1 MNELAGDWLG
11 SALHPPRAH
20 GKPLGQASLR
30 VQPEDFEVDEEL
42 GFAAAGQGHHWLL
55 QVRKRGAN
63 TEWVARDLARRARVR
78 PHDVGFAGLK
88 DRHAVATQWFSVPV
102 SRGAAVAWEGFSG
115 EGYEV
120 LAAHPHDRKLR
131 RGALAANRFDL
142 LLTNLSGLA
151 SRAAIEERLS
161 LIAAAGVPNY
171 FGPQRFGRDAGN
183 LLRARQYA
191 QAVAADAGSQ
201 PARSDRSFALS
212 AARSL
217 IFNRVL
223 AERVQAG
230 TWNAL
235 GTDDI
240 ANFDDG
246 NTVFAVD
253 ELDDSLRA
261 RCQGG
266 ELHPTGPMWGAAGGL
281 STLGEIAALEARAA
295 AACEPLDRWLL
306 AEGLRAER
314 RSLRLRVQ
322 QLSHQWGGNDASL
335 RLQFRLNP
343 GSFATTV
350 LRELLDARD
359 AHSGAEI

>member
-1 MNELAGDWLG
+1 MNELPGDWLA
-11 SALHPPRAH
+11 SAVHPPRAH
-20 GKPLGQASLR
+20 GQPLGQASLR
-30 VQPEDFEVDEEL
+30 AQPEDFQVDEEL

-55 QVRKRGAN
+55 QVRKRSAN

-78 PHDVGFAGLK
+78 PYDVGFAGLK
-88 DRHAVATQWFSVPV
+88 DRHAVATQWFTVPV
-102 SRGAAVAWEGFSG
+102 SRGEAVAWQGYSG

-142 LLTNLSGLA
+142 LLTNMSGPVP
-151 SRAAIEERLS
+151 RAAIDERLR

-191 QAVAADAGSQ
+191 WHVAADAGGQ

-217 IFNRVL
+217 IFNEVL
-223 AERVQAG
+223 AQRVQAG
-230 TWNAL
+230 TWNEL
-235 GTDDI
+235 RSGDI

-246 NTVFAVD
+246 NTVFAVN

-266 ELHPTGPMWGAAGGL
+266 ELHPTGPMWGTAGGL
-281 STLGEIAALEARAA
+281 SAQGETADLEARAA

-306 AEGLRAER
+306 AEDLRAER
-314 RSLRLRVQ
+314 RPLRLRVQ
-322 QLSHQWGGNDASL
+322 QLTHQWGANDSSL
-335 RLQFRLNP
+335 RLRFRLNP

>member
-1 MNELAGDWLG
+1 LNELPGDWLA

-20 GKPLGQASLR
+20 GQPLGKATLR
-30 VQPEDFEVDEEL
+30 AQLEDFQVDEEL

-102 SRGAAVAWEGFSG
+102 SRGEAVVWEGFGG

-142 LLTNLSGLA
+142 LLTNLSGMA

-217 IFNRVL
+217 IFNEVL
-223 AERVQAG
+223 ALRVQAE

-235 GTDDI
+235 GTGDI

-281 STLGEIAALEARAA
+281 STQGEIAALEARAA
-295 AACEPLDRWLL
+295 AACEPLGRWLL

-314 RSLRLRVQ
+314 RPLRLRVQ
-322 QLSHQWGGNDASL
+322 RLSHQWGGNDASL

>member
-1 MNELAGDWLG
+1 MNELPGDWLA

-20 GKPLGQASLR
+20 GQPLGQASLR
-30 VQPEDFEVDEEL
+30 AQPENFQVDEEL

-102 SRGAAVAWEGFSG
+102 SRGEAVVWEGFSG

-142 LLTNLSGLA
+142 LLTNLSGLV
-151 SRAAIEERLS
+151 SRAAIDERLS

-191 QAVAADAGSQ
+191 QPVAADA
-201 PARSDRSFALS
+201 PAGFVRSDRSFALS

-223 AERVQAG
+223 AQRVQAG
-230 TWNAL
+230 TWNEL
-235 GTDDI
+235 GTGDI

-246 NTVFAVD
+246 NTVFAVN

-261 RCQGG
+261 RCEAG

-281 STLGEIAALEARAA
+281 SAQGETADLEARAA

-314 RSLRLRVQ
+314 RPLRLRVQ
-322 QLSHQWGGNDASL
+322 QLSHQWGENGSSL

-350 LRELLDARD
+350 LHELLDARD

>member
-1 MNELAGDWLG
+1 MDWLA

-20 GKPLGQASLR
+20 GQPLGQAILR
-30 VQPEDFEVDEEL
+30 AQPEDYQVDEDL
-42 GFAAAGQGHHWLL
+42 GFTAAGQGQHWLL

-102 SRGAAVAWEGFSG
+102 SRGAAVVWQGFSG
-115 EGYEV
+115 DGYAV

-131 RGALAANRFDL
+131 RGALAGNRFDL
-142 LLTNLSGLA
+142 LLTKLSGPV
-151 SRAAIEERLS
+151 SRAAIDERLS

-183 LLRARQYA
+183 LSRARQYA
-191 QAVAADAGSQ
+191 LAVVAAADNRAV
-201 PARSDRSFALS
+201 RSDRSFALS

-223 AERVQAG
+223 AQRVQAG
-230 TWNAL
+230 TWYAL
-235 GTDDI
+235 QAGDI
-240 ANFDDG
+240 ASFDDG
-246 NTVFAVD
+246 NTVFVAN

-261 RCQGG
+261 RCQSG
-266 ELHPTGPMWGAAGGL
+266 ELHPTGPLWGGAGGL
-281 STLGEIAALEARAA
+281 APQAKTGALEAAAA

-314 RSLRLRVQ
+314 RPLRLRVQ
-322 QLSHQWGGNDASL
+322 QLSHQWAGDDSSL
-335 RLQFRLNP
+335 RLQFRLNA

-350 LRELLDARD
+350 LRELLDAHD
-359 AHSGAEI
+359 ARVTC